1 MSALRPI
8 IGLTTHVPDE
18 NGHFHLDAK
27 YVEAVRRAGGIAVL
41 LPPGDEMPQE
51 VLARLDGVVFTGGGD
66 VEPALY
72 VAEGHEQNYGM
83 NLERDRVEGDLIRAA
98 IAGEKPMLCICRGTQ
113 ILNVA
118 LGGTL
123 HQHLPDVV
131 GEEVLHRAP
140 PRVPVP
146 HAVEVQEGT
155 LLADTLGTTKCAP
168 ESWHHQA
175 VDKPGKGLTV
185 VARAPD
191 GTAEALAHETHPWL
205 VAVQWHPEL
214 TAAEDAAQQAI
225 FDGLVRRAGGGR

>member
-1 MSALRPI
+1 MRPRPI

-41 LPPGDEMPQE
+41 LPPGDELPQE
-51 VLARLDGVVFTGGGD
+51 VLARLDGVIFTGGGD

-72 VAEGHEQNYGM
+72 GAEGHEQNHGM

-98 IAGEKPMLCICRGTQ
+98 LAGEKPMLCICRGTQ

-118 LGGTL
+118 PGGTL

-140 PRVPVP
+140 PRVPVQHVVP
-146 HAVEVQEGT
+146 GR
-155 LLADTLGTTKCAP
+155 TKHSARRSFP
-168 ESWHHQA
+168 R
-175 VDKPGKGLTV
+175 
-185 VARAPD
+185 RAPHKY
-191 GTAEALAHETHPWL
+191 ASP
-205 VAVQWHPEL
+205 VRL
-214 TAAEDAAQQAI
+214 TAFPGPAGAHRTGVCWLA
-225 FDGLVRRAGGGR
+225 RRRYRRRSAYVLR